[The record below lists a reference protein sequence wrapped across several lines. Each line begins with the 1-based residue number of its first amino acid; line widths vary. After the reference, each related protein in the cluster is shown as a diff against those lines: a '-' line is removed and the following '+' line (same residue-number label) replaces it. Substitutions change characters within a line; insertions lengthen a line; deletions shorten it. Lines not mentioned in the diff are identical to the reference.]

1 MKTKTLIV
9 LYSYHHG
16 NTEKIAHVFSR
27 VLYGQIK
34 TPEQI
39 NPRELYEY
47 DLIGFGSGIYSGKH
61 HEFLLDLAYELSPVT
76 GRRAFLFSTCGVPAF
91 AWKDGRIDKGL
102 YDNHLPL
109 REMLTSKGY
118 SVVDEFFCP
127 GYNTFSFLRL
137 FGGINR
143 GRPDDR
149 DVAKAEEFAR
159 QLQRTLTEAKVPLD
173 RSV

>member
-16 NTEKIAHVFSR
+16 NTEKIAHVF
-27 VLYGQIK
+27 
-34 TPEQI
+34 
-39 NPRELYEY
+39 
-47 DLIGFGSGIYSGKH
+47 
-61 HEFLLDLAYELSPVT
+61 LLDLAYELSPVT
-76 GRRAFLFSTCGVPAF
+76 GR
-91 AWKDGRIDKGL
+91 IDKEL

-118 SVVDEFFCP
+118 SVVDEFFCL

-137 FGGINR
+137 FGGINW

-149 DVAKAEEFAR
+149 DFAKAEEFAR
-159 QLQRTLTEAKVPLD
+159 RLKRSLTESKVPLD